1 MTETEDS
8 AMKYKVLIN
17 QGENPAIIRDFFIY
31 TQKYFTA
38 YTTTDIWEDVVN
50 HFEAV
55 KPDVYIIF
63 MESAYSE
70 AVTQIPRLKTNSNY
84 NDAPIIVIGKRE
96 DCNDFEQNH
105 PHTAS
110 MIIRRPISSDNIALS
125 VIAFL
130 EKGHEEQISDNTRK
144 KILVVDDD
152 RTILKM
158 IKAAIEDKYD
168 VTAMLNGVM
177 VERFLSMNEVDL
189 VILDYEMPIM
199 TGAAI
204 FRMMKE
210 NPKFSKI
217 PVCFLTGVSE
227 REKVEEIM
235 SLRPRGY
242 LLKPINMEML
252 LATIAN
258 LA

>member
-1 MTETEDS
+1 
-8 AMKYKVLIN
+8 MKYKVLIN
-17 QGENPAIIRDFFIY
+17 QGDSPSVVKDFFTY
-31 TQKYFTA
+31 TKKYFTS
-38 YTTTDIWEDVVN
+38 YTTTDIWEDVLN
-50 HFEAV
+50 HFDVV
-55 KPDVYIIF
+55 KPDVYLVF
-63 MESAYSE
+63 LDTAYSE
-70 AVTQIPRLKTNSNY
+70 SASQLPRLKANTNY
-84 NDAPIIVIGKRE
+84 NGAPIIVIGKAD
-96 DCNDFEQNH
+96 DCTEFENNYPQ
-105 PHTAS
+105 TADL
-110 MIIRRPISSDNIALS
+110 IIRRPISSDNIALS

-130 EKGHEEQISDNTRK
+130 ERGHTQQVNDNTRK

-158 IKAAIEDKYD
+158 IKAALEDKYD

-210 NPKFSKI
+210 NTNFAKI

-227 REKVEEIM
+227 RDKVEEIM
-235 SLRPRGY
+235 SLKPRGY

>member
-1 MTETEDS
+1 
-8 AMKYKVLIN
+8 MKYKVLIN
-17 QGENPAIIRDFFIY
+17 QGNSMSVVKDFFTY
-31 TQKYFTA
+31 TKKYFTA
-38 YTTTDIWEDVVN
+38 YTTTDIWEDELN
-50 HFEAV
+50 HIEAI
-55 KPDVYIIF
+55 KPDVYLIF
-63 MESAYSE
+63 MDSAFSESI
-70 AVTQIPRLKTNSNY
+70 TQLPRLKTNSNF
-84 NDAPIIVIGKRE
+84 NNVPIIIVGKSE
-96 DCNDFEQNH
+96 DCADFEENYPQL
-105 PHTAS
+105 ADLV
-110 MIIRRPISSDNIALS
+110 IRRPISSDNIALS
-125 VIAFL
+125 ITAFL
-130 EKGHEEQISDNTRK
+130 ERGHTQQINENTRK

-158 IKAAIEDKYD
+158 IKTALEDKYD

-210 NPKFSKI
+210 NEKYAKI

-227 REKVEEIM
+227 RTKVEEIM
-235 SLRPRGY
+235 SLKPRGY

>member
-1 MTETEDS
+1 
-8 AMKYKVLIN
+8 MKYKVLIN
-17 QGENPAIIRDFFIY
+17 QVENPAIIRDFFTY
-31 TQKYFTA
+31 TKIYFTA
-38 YTTTDIWEDVVN
+38 YTTTDIWDDVIN

-55 KPDVYIIF
+55 KPDVYVVF
-63 MESAYSE
+63 MENAYAE
-70 AVTQIPRLKTNSNY
+70 AVSQIMRIKTNTSY
-84 NDAPIIVIGKRE
+84 NEAPIIVIGKRE
-96 DCNDFEQNH
+96 DCDDFEQNH
-105 PHTAS
+105 PHTAN
-110 MIIRRPISSDNIALS
+110 MVIRRPISSDNIALS
-125 VIAFL
+125 IIAYL
-130 EKGHEEQISDNTRK
+130 EKGHEEQKSDDTRK

-158 IKAAIEDKYD
+158 IKAALEDKYD

-204 FRMMKE
+204 FRMMKD
-210 NPKFSKI
+210 NPKFARI

-235 SLRPRGY
+235 SLKPRGY

>member
-1 MTETEDS
+1 M
-8 AMKYKVLIN
+8 AKYKVLIN
-17 QGENPAIIRDFFIY
+17 QGENPAIIKDFFLY
-31 TQKYFTA
+31 TQKYFQA
-38 YTTTDIWEDVVN
+38 VTTTDIWEDVIN
-50 HFEAV
+50 HFELI
-55 KPDVYIIF
+55 KPDVYIVF

-70 AVTQIPRLKTNSNY
+70 SITQIPRLKTNTHY
-84 NDAPIIVIGKRE
+84 NEDPIIVIGKRE
-96 DCNDFEQNH
+96 ECEDFEQNH
-105 PHTAS
+105 PHTANLL
-110 MIIRRPISSDNIALS
+110 IRRPISSDNIALS
-125 VIAFL
+125 VIAYL
-130 EKGHEEQISDNTRK
+130 EKGHETQVNDNTRK

-158 IKAAIEDKYD
+158 IKTALEDKYD

-204 FRMMKE
+204 FRMMKD
-210 NPKFSKI
+210 NPKYAKI

-227 REKVEEIM
+227 RAKVEEIM
-235 SLRPRGY
+235 SLKPRGY

>member
-1 MTETEDS
+1 M
-8 AMKYKVLIN
+8 AKYKVLVN
-17 QGENPAIIRDFFIY
+17 QGENPAIIKDFFLY
-31 TQKYFTA
+31 TQKYFQA
-38 YTTTDIWEDVVN
+38 VTTTDIWDDVVN
-50 HFEAV
+50 HFELM
-55 KPDVYIIF
+55 KPDVYLVF

-70 AVTQIPRLKTNSNY
+70 AITQIPRLKTNTHY

-96 DCNDFEQNH
+96 DCDDFEQNH
-105 PHTAS
+105 PHTANLL
-110 MIIRRPISSDNIALS
+110 IRRPISSDNIALS
-125 VIAFL
+125 IIAYL
-130 EKGHEEQISDNTRK
+130 EKGHETQINDNTRK

-158 IKAAIEDKYD
+158 IKTALEDKYD

-204 FRMMKE
+204 FRMMKD
-210 NPKFSKI
+210 NPKYSKI

-227 REKVEEIM
+227 RAKVEEIM
-235 SLRPRGY
+235 SLKPRGY

>member
-1 MTETEDS
+1 
-8 AMKYKVLIN
+8 MKYKVLIN
-17 QGENPAIIRDFFIY
+17 QGENPAIIKDFFNY
-31 TQKYFTA
+31 TKKYFMNF
-38 YTTTDIWEDVVN
+38 TTTDNWDDVIN
-50 HFEAV
+50 HFDVV
-55 KPDVYIIF
+55 KPDVYLVF
-63 MESAYSE
+63 MDTAYSE
-70 AVTQIPRLKTNSNY
+70 SVSQIMRIKTNTHY
-84 NDAPIIVIGKRE
+84 NEAPIIVVGKKE
-96 DCNDFEQNH
+96 DCDDFEQNH
-105 PHTAS
+105 PNTAN
-110 MIIRRPISSDNIALS
+110 MVIRRPISSDNIALS
-125 VIAFL
+125 VIAYL
-130 EKGHEEQISDNTRK
+130 EKGHETQKSDNTRK

-158 IKAAIEDKYD
+158 IKAALEDKYD

-177 VERFLSMNEVDL
+177 VEKFLSMNEVDL

-204 FRMMKE
+204 FRMMKD
-210 NPKFSKI
+210 NAKFSKI

-235 SLRPRGY
+235 SLKPRGY

>member
-1 MTETEDS
+1 MR
-8 AMKYKVLIN
+8 YKVLIN
-17 QGENPAIIRDFFIY
+17 QGENPAVVKDFFNY
-31 TQKYFTA
+31 TKKYFTSF
-38 YTTTDIWEDVVN
+38 TTTDIWEDVIN
-50 HFEAV
+50 HFEAI
-55 KPDVYIIF
+55 KPDVYLIF
-63 MESAYSE
+63 MDSAYSE
-70 AVTQIPRLKTNSNY
+70 AASQIMRIKTNQFY
-84 NDAPIIVIGKRE
+84 NEAPIIVIGKRD
-96 DCNDFEQNH
+96 DCDDFEQNH
-105 PHTAS
+105 PQTANLL
-110 MIIRRPISSDNIALS
+110 IRRPISSDNIALS
-125 VIAFL
+125 IIAYL
-130 EKGHEEQISDNTRK
+130 EKGHETQVDDNTRK

-158 IKAAIEDKYD
+158 IKAALEDKYD

-177 VERFLSMNEVDL
+177 VEKFLSMNEVDL

-204 FRMMKE
+204 FRMMRD
-210 NPKFSKI
+210 NPKYSKI

-235 SLRPRGY
+235 ALKPRGY